1 MTSIKDLG
9 AILEENGAEI
19 CVEEPLRRIADI
31 YGVMKQ
37 KVGE

>member
-19 CVEEPLRRIADI
+19 CVEAPPASYRRHLWR
-31 YGVMKQ
+31 YE